1 MEYLWCLE
9 TCKYIFVVKEAQL
22 NKHNVSN
29 ITNIVYSFSTSAKKT
44 DWMSA
49 IKDSNLI
56 AIGTT

>member
-44 DWMSA
+44 D
-49 IKDSNLI
+49 
-56 AIGTT
+56 